1 MEGVRGYFLS
11 FEGGEGTGKSTH
23 VNLLQRRLGELDIVS
38 MTTREPG
45 GTEIG
50 KHVREILLHTKDE
63 SMRLSPMSEALLFG
77 LDRFE
82 HLQKVIRPA
91 LEKGRWVLCDRF
103 ADSTL
108 AYQGYVLGGD
118 IKDIK
123 ALDALVVGKAQPDLT
138 FVLDIAAEKSLA
150 RAHERNDES
159 SYYDDK
165 RLEFHE
171 KIRAAF
177 LAIARDNPERCTVID
192 ADAPVEKVAMR
203 IETICRERL
212 GIEFP

>member
-11 FEGGEGTGKSTH
+11 FEGGEGTGKSTQ
-23 VNLLQRRLGELDIVS
+23 VNLLRHRLEELDIAS

-50 KHVREILLHTKDE
+50 RHVREILLHTKDE

-91 LEKGRWVLCDRF
+91 LEKGKWVLCDRF

-118 IKDIK
+118 VRDIE
-123 ALDALVVGKAQPDLT
+123 ALNALVVGKTQPDLT

-150 RAHERNDES
+150 RAHERHEES

-165 RLEFHE
+165 IIEFHE

-177 LAIARDNPERCTVID
+177 LAIAKDNPERCIVID
-192 ADAPVEKVAMR
+192 TDAPVEKVAMR
-203 IETICRERL
+203 IETTCRERL
-212 GIEFP
+212 GVEFS

>member
-1 MEGVRGYFLS
+1 MEGRRGYLLS
-11 FEGGEGTGKSTH
+11 FEGGEGTGKSTQ
-23 VNLLQRRLGELDIVS
+23 VNLLQRRLEELGVAS
-38 MTTREPG
+38 MMTREPG

-50 KHVREILLHTKDE
+50 RHVREILLHTKDE

-82 HLQKVIRPA
+82 HLQGVIRPA

-118 IKDIK
+118 IKDIEVLN
-123 ALDALVVGKAQPDLT
+123 ALIVGKVQPDLT
-138 FVLDIAAEKSLA
+138 FVLDIVAEKSLA
-150 RAHERNDES
+150 RAHERREET
-159 SYYDDK
+159 SYYEDK
-165 RLEFHE
+165 MLEFHE

-177 LAIARDNPERCTVID
+177 LTIAKNNPERCVVID
-192 ADAPVEKVAMR
+192 ADAPVEKVAMH

-212 GIEFP
+212 GMEFS